1 MMEERLL
8 FKRKYFVKDWR
19 FHVKDFFPGFHF
31 SRESRGNSTKIVFDL
46 IVNFEISS
54 NKYDSPLFP
63 GHFLQQ
69 SEVPQS

>member
-1 MMEERLL
+1 M
-8 FKRKYFVKDWR
+8 
-19 FHVKDFFPGFHF
+19 KDFFPGFPL
-31 SRESRGNSTKIVFDL
+31 SRESSGDGTKIVFDL